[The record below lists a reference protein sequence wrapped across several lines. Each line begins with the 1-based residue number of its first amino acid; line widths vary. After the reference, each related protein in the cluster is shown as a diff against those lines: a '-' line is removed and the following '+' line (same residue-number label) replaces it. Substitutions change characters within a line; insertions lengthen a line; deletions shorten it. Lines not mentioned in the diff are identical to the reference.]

1 MNYTQLKDFL
11 TEPMT
16 ALSNALKLSSL
27 SKSFGR
33 VNESRHVDA
42 KMEETLSNF
51 TLVLLSPKLGK
62 QVEPVTNKT
71 KFSSI

>member
-1 MNYTQLKDFL
+1 
-11 TEPMT
+11 MT
-16 ALSNALKLSSL
+16 LSDALKLSSL

-33 VNESRHVDA
+33 VNKSRHVDA
-42 KMEETLSNF
+42 KKEVTLSYF
-51 TLVLLSPKLGK
+51 TLILLSPKLGK